1 VHLRVRRGER
11 IAIFGASGAGKS
23 TLVQLL
29 FGLRAPQSGAI
40 RVDGL
45 SPEALRAAGA
55 RDALGYA
62 GAEPF
67 LLHASVEENL
77 RYGNPRATPEAL
89 ARAVHLAEAEAFVD
103 ALPGRLRAVV
113 GGRGLSLSDGQRQ
126 RIGLARLFLR
136 EPEVLVLDEAFSA
149 LDLETEARVRGNL
162 WQAFPDRTVVAIS
175 HRPVGLD
182 EFDRVLLLRDGRLSR
197 VDPRSLEALLTRP
210 AGGPARRGARASG
223 IRTRLEDRS
232 P

>member
-1 VHLRVRRGER
+1 VTFSHPGKPPVLRDVNLRVSRGER

-29 FGLRAPQSGAI
+29 FGLRAADAGSI

-45 SPEALRAAGA
+45 PPEALRADPH
-55 RDALGYA
+55 RDVLGYA

-67 LLHASVEENL
+67 LLHATVEENL
-77 RYGNPRATPEAL
+77 RYGNPGATPEAL
-89 ARAVHLAEAEAFVD
+89 VRALRLTEADAFVD
-103 ALPGRLRAVV
+103 ALPEKVGTII

-136 EPEVLVLDEAFSA
+136 DAEVLVLDEAFSA
-149 LDLETEARVRGNL
+149 LDLETEARVRRSL
-162 WQAFPDRTVVAIS
+162 WQAFPDRTVIAIS

-182 EFDRVLLLRDGRLSR
+182 EFDRILVLSEGRL
-197 VDPRSLEALLTRP
+197 E
-210 AGGPARRGARASG
+210 GP
-223 IRTRLEDRS
+223 S